1 MFQGAKNLDGAFGA
15 LADLIPPHAFVNLTS
30 RLAQAP
36 PAVKNQSLWN
46 VKNLGQVSN
55 TAPTPTP
62 RQARLEIWSYPSLH
76 HQSKNVKLKKW
87 YKMTLT

>member
-30 RLAQAP
+30 RSAQAP
-36 PAVKNQSLWN
+36 PAVRNQSLWN
-46 VKNLGQVSN
+46 AKNLGQISN
-55 TAPTPTP
+55 TTPTPTP